1 MQRRLFLKRSATG
14 LSAAFGLLNSVSLR
28 SVNGAPVNRPNIIFI
43 LTDDQRWDTLG
54 CMGNSLVKTPV
65 MDRLAAEGTRFTN
78 AFVTSPACTPNRTCL
93 FTGLQERTHGYTFG
107 SPPMKRIYS
116 DISYPRLL
124 KMNGYRTGYVGKK
137 DVQFEP
143 GVNGEL
149 FDSLVPLERTPY
161 IRKVDG
167 QERHLTEIMVD
178 KSIEFLDS
186 CRSDRPFCLSLS
198 FHAPHAEDN
207 DPRQYYWPKSCD
219 GLYEDVTIPPPK
231 NAHLFNS
238 LPGYLQTSF
247 NRMRWWQRF
256 CTPEKYQ
263 QMVKGYYRMITGI
276 DREMGR
282 LLNTL
287 QERGL
292 ESNTIIIFMGDNG
305 YFLGE
310 RGFGGK
316 FMLYEQAL
324 RVPLIIYDPRLPA
337 SRRGLAC
344 DRTVLNLDI
353 APTILN
359 LAGIDIPMMM
369 HGHSL
374 KPLIEGED
382 PPEWRNGFLGE
393 YLSTAF
399 PSIVRSEGY
408 RTNRWKYIRWIDFGP
423 EAEELYDLASD
434 PMEERNL
441 AKDGKRS
448 AQLREMRKECN
459 IAIARY
465 ESDRY

>member
-1 MQRRLFLKRSATG
+1 MQRRAFLKRSTVG
-14 LSAAFGLLNSVSLR
+14 FSAALGAANPGSVR
-28 SVNGAPVNRPNIIFI
+28 SANGAPADRPNIIFI

-54 CMGNSLVKTPV
+54 CMGNAIIKTPV
-65 MDRLAAEGTRFTN
+65 LDRLAAEGTRFTN
-78 AFVTSPACTPNRTCL
+78 AFVTSPACTPNRACL

-107 SPPMKRIYS
+107 SPPMKRAYS
-116 DISYPRLL
+116 DLSYPRLL
-124 KMNGYRTGYVGKK
+124 KKSGYRTGYVGKK

-143 GVNGEL
+143 GVNEEL
-149 FDSLVPLERTPY
+149 FDSLVPLVRTPY
-161 IRKVDG
+161 IRKVNG
-167 QERHLTEIMVD
+167 QDRHLTEIMVD

-186 CRSDRPFCLSLS
+186 CRNDQPFCLSLS

-207 DPRQYYWPKSCD
+207 DPQQYYWPKSCD
-219 GLYEDVTIPPPK
+219 GLYDDVTIPLPQ
-231 NAHLFNS
+231 NAYLFDTM
-238 LPGYLQTSF
+238 PGYLQTSF

-276 DREMGR
+276 DREVGR
-282 LLNTL
+282 LRAVL

-292 ESNTIIIFMGDNG
+292 ASNTVIIFMGDNG

-310 RGFGGK
+310 RGFGCK

-324 RVPLIIYDPRLPA
+324 RVPLIIYDARLPA
-337 SRRGLAC
+337 PQRGTVC

-353 APTILN
+353 APTILD
-359 LAGIDIPMMM
+359 LAGIEAPPLM
-369 HGHSL
+369 HGRSL
-374 KPLIEGED
+374 KPLAEGKT
-382 PPEWRNGFLGE
+382 PEWRNGFLGE

-399 PSIVRSEGY
+399 PSIVRNEGY
-408 RTNRWKYIRWIDFGP
+408 RAGRWKYIRWIDFGP
-423 EAEELYDLASD
+423 EAEELYDLAND
-434 PMEERNL
+434 PLEEHNL
-441 AKDGKRS
+441 AKDGSRA
-448 AQLREMRKECN
+448 AQLREIRKECN